1 MEIKINYFDQEFVK
15 LFSPDDEFIDDV
27 NELQLL
33 DIQCQI
39 CEKNL
44 SGYYVVYSDY
54 GVGNINSDGEIDYR
68 PDDVFQTKWSTLLKL
83 KQLQEIKNNYGK
95 IT

>member
-1 MEIKINYFDQEFVK
+1 MCIKINHFDREYVK
-15 LFSPDDEFIDDV
+15 LFSPDDKFIGDV

-44 SGYYVVYSDY
+44 SGYYVVYPN
-54 GVGNINSDGEIDYR
+54 GVGNIDSDGEIDHV
-68 PDDVFQTKWSTLLKL
+68 PDDLFKRELDFVFKL
-83 KQLQEIKNNYGK
+83 RRLQKDKNK
-95 IT
+95 

>member
-1 MEIKINYFDQEFVK
+1 MCIKINHFDREYVK
-15 LFSPDDEFIDDV
+15 LFSPDDKFIGDV

-44 SGYYVVYSDY
+44 SGYYVVYPN
-54 GVGNINSDGEIDYR
+54 GVGNIDSDGEIDHV
-68 PDDVFQTKWSTLLKL
+68 PDDLFKRELDFVFKL
-83 KQLQEIKNNYGK
+83 RRLQKDKN
-95 IT
+95 I